1 MFTPPLAFTPPNQP
15 FPTRIRWLEM
25 WREDST
31 EEDNEKSIEIEDKKE
46 YNKEEDNI
54 EKTFKN

>member
-1 MFTPPLAFTPPNQP
+1 
-15 FPTRIRWLEM
+15 M